1 MLSPMQARDTDADG
15 VHVVEL
21 QGEIDLARSPELRR
35 VLENLAVMKCPALA
49 LDFSGVTFI
58 DSSGLATIVEY
69 CRKAAEFGG
78 KFAIF
83 GLTERVRTV
92 FEIVR
97 LDELFGVY
105 ENLEQ
110 ARAALLTS
118 GASPA

>member
-1 MLSPMQARDTDADG
+1 MSARDAAADG
-15 VHVVEL
+15 LHVVEL
-21 QGEIDLARSPELRR
+21 QGEIDLARSPDLRR
-35 VLENLAVMKCPALA
+35 VLENHAKLKCPALV
-49 LDFSGVTFI
+49 LDFTGVTFI

-83 GLTERVRTV
+83 GLSERVRTV

-97 LDELFGVY
+97 LDELFGVH

-118 GASPA
+118 GASSA